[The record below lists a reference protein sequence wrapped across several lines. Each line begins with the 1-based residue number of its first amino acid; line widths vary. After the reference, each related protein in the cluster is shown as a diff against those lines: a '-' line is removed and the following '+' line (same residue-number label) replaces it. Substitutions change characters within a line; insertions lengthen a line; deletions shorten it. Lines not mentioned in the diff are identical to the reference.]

1 MIDEGTEERV
11 ALYALGL
18 LSPSE
23 AAQLEGMMRNDGEL
37 RQLVDSLQEAS
48 AALAYDAPPQ
58 VPPAHIRHRLLAE
71 IRGERAT
78 GAAATESRRGGDWIP
93 WAIAACLAIIAGML
107 FDERSQLTREIIAL
121 RNNDALSALRIAT
134 LSSQLQGTKALG
146 AIAWNSQTQRGMV
159 MLEKMPPLQP
169 NQDYQL
175 WVIDPQKPQPVS
187 GGIVHVDGEG
197 NARLT
202 FTVEVPISNA
212 DKFAISRERTG
223 GAPAPEGPIVMMSN

>member
-1 MIDEGTEERV
+1 MIDEATEERA

-18 LSPSE
+18 LTGSE
-23 AAQLEGMMRNDGEL
+23 ASELEATMRGDGEV
-37 RQLVDSLQEAS
+37 RELVDSLQD
-48 AALAYDAPPQ
+48 AAAGLAYDAPPKTPPPQ
-58 VPPAHIRHRLLAE
+58 VRQRLLTE
-71 IRGERAT
+71 IRGERAS
-78 GAAATESRRGGDWIP
+78 GPAAIESRWIGDWIP
-93 WAIAACLAIIAGML
+93 WAIAACLAITSAL
-107 FDERSQLTREIIAL
+107 LWSERSELNREVIAL
-121 RNNDALSALRIAT
+121 RNNDALSAMRIAT

-146 AIAWNSQTQRGMV
+146 AIAWNGQTQRGMV
-159 MLEKMPPLQP
+159 MLEKMPPLAP

-187 GGIVHVDGEG
+187 GGIVHVDNEG